1 MVPNLVGSTVAVFLL
16 AVGLLLGHGPVATAD
31 SDANPSASSSGDAGG
46 ESHPPAITAG
56 DDDIGS
62 PSTASHSESASTAE
76 RPTSTLGS
84 GREPGEPAVD
94 AAAHDKDTAKS
105 PSAGAVETRSTDTA
119 ETHSTDT
126 AEKYSAGAVETPS
139 TDAIETPSTDAV
151 ETPSTDAA
159 ETQSPGIG
167 GTLFTGTTDMYPMT
181 DFGTDSTSSSIDSG
195 NSASAPADDTNG
207 SSHDSVAAP
216 VAASAPEVST
226 AVDASPS
233 ATHDASAATVES
245 DVDVPIAPSSDVPA
259 STVPAEP
266 DVAPL
271 ADVVPLPAAI
281 CITADN
287 CMTVLRAML
296 TLGAQLVIAPLATV
310 SSWFGTVWYQADPEA
325 APRLPSQQNT
335 AGSPSASDL
344 ASLLMSADSAA
355 VWGPSTIRGGATS
368 TKLGEAVLA
377 EINVRGGV
385 MHADAASSSPMSLPA
400 ADRELTRFVRHAIDT
415 LVSSPTLIMLTV
427 AAIPGLG
434 GIIFIIGAGMRI
446 GYRQAKFGFAT
457 GSSGLARYVPHGP
470 LGVVRTGH
478 LIAVR
483 PRTRSPRFLEEA
495 A

>member
-1 MVPNLVGSTVAVFLL
+1 VGRIVVTNLVGSTVAVFLL

-31 SDANPSASSSGDAGG
+31 TDANPSASSSGDAGG

-56 DDDIGS
+56 GDDIGS

-105 PSAGAVETRSTDTA
+105 QSA
-119 ETHSTDT
+119 
-126 AEKYSAGAVETPS
+126 
-139 TDAIETPSTDAV
+139 DAV

-159 ETQSPGIG
+159 E
-167 GTLFTGTTDMYPMT
+167 TLFTGTTDMYPMT

-233 ATHDASAATVES
+233 ATNDASAATVES

-296 TLGAQLVIAPLATV
+296 TLGAELVIAPLATV

-335 AGSPSASDL
+335 AGSPLASDL

-400 ADRELTRFVRHAIDT
+400 ADRELTRFVRHALDT

-434 GIIFIIGAGMRI
+434 GLIFIIGAGMRI

>member
-1 MVPNLVGSTVAVFLL
+1 MGRIVVTNLVGSTVAVFLL

-31 SDANPSASSSGDAGG
+31 TDANPSASSSGDAGG

-56 DDDIGS
+56 GDDIGS

-105 PSAGAVETRSTDTA
+105 QSA
-119 ETHSTDT
+119 
-126 AEKYSAGAVETPS
+126 
-139 TDAIETPSTDAV
+139 DAV

-159 ETQSPGIG
+159 E
-167 GTLFTGTTDMYPMT
+167 TLFTGTTDMYPMT

-296 TLGAQLVIAPLATV
+296 TLGAELVIAPLATV

-335 AGSPSASDL
+335 AGSPLASDL

-368 TKLGEAVLA
+368 AKLGEAVLA

-400 ADRELTRFVRHAIDT
+400 ADRELTRFVRHALDT

-434 GIIFIIGAGMRI
+434 GLIFIIGAGMRI

>member
-1 MVPNLVGSTVAVFLL
+1 VGRIVVQNLVGSTVAVFLL

-31 SDANPSASSSGDAGG
+31 SDANPSASSTGDAGG
-46 ESHPPAITAG
+46 ESHPAITAG
-56 DDDIGS
+56 GDDIGS
-62 PSTASHSESASTAE
+62 PSTSSHSESASTAE

-105 PSAGAVETRSTDTA
+105 HSAGAVETL
-119 ETHSTDT
+119 
-126 AEKYSAGAVETPS
+126 
-139 TDAIETPSTDAV
+139 STDAV

-159 ETQSPGIG
+159 ETQSPGLG

-296 TLGAQLVIAPLATV
+296 TLGAELVFAPLATV

-325 APRLPSQQNT
+325 APRLPSQRNT

-355 VWGPSTIRGGATS
+355 VLGPSTIRGGATS
-368 TKLGEAVLA
+368 AKLGEAVLA
-377 EINVRGGV
+377 EINVRGGL

-400 ADRELTRFVRHAIDT
+400 ADRELTRFVRHALDT
-415 LVSSPTLIMLTV
+415 LVSLPSLIMLAV

-434 GIIFIIGAGMRI
+434 GFIIIIGAGMRI

-457 GSSGLARYVPHGP
+457 GSSGLARYVLHGP
-470 LGVVRTGH
+470 LGVVRAGH

-483 PRTRSPRFLEEA
+483 PRTRSPRFQEEA

>member
-1 MVPNLVGSTVAVFLL
+1 MGRIVVRNLVGSTVAVFLL

-31 SDANPSASSSGDAGG
+31 SDANPSASSTGDAGG
-46 ESHPPAITAG
+46 ESQHPATTAG
-56 DDDIGS
+56 GGDIGS
-62 PSTASHSESASTAE
+62 PSTSSHSESASTAE

-84 GREPGEPAVD
+84 GREPGEPAVV
-94 AAAHDKDTAKS
+94 AAAHDNDTATS
-105 PSAGAVETRSTDTA
+105 
-119 ETHSTDT
+119 HSTGT
-126 AEKYSAGAVETPS
+126 V
-139 TDAIETPSTDAV
+139 ETPSTDAV
-151 ETPSTDAA
+151 ETTSTDAA

-167 GTLFTGTTDMYPMT
+167 GTLVTGTTDMYPMT
-181 DFGTDSTSSSIDSG
+181 DFGTDSTSSSIDAG

-245 DVDVPIAPSSDVPA
+245 DVDVPIAPSPDVPA
-259 STVPAEP
+259 STVPAET

-287 CMTVLRAML
+287 CMTVLRAIL
-296 TLGAQLVIAPLATV
+296 TLGVELVIAPLATV

-325 APRLPSQQNT
+325 APRLPSQRNP

-355 VWGPSTIRGGATS
+355 VLGPSTIGGGATS

-377 EINVRGGV
+377 EINARGGV

-400 ADRELTRFVRHAIDT
+400 ADRELTRFVRHALDT
-415 LVSSPTLIMLTV
+415 LVSLPSLIMLTV

-434 GIIFIIGAGMRI
+434 GFIILIGAGMRI

-457 GSSGLARYVPHGP
+457 GSSGLARYVLHGP
-470 LGVVRTGH
+470 LGVVRTRH